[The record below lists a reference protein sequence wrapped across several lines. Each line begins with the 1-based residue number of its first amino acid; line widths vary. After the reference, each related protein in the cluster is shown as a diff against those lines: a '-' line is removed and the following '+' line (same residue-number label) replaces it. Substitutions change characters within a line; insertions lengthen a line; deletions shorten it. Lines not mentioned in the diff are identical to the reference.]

1 MNTKLTL
8 GAQPWRS
15 HARVMLH
22 LISFIILAIFTSMF
36 REVEASQNSFYVAPT
51 GSNNNPGTISQPW
64 KTIEYAANTS
74 QVKPG
79 DTVFIRGGVYNEY
92 IQQGISGQPG
102 SPITYKNY
110 PGETPILTGSG
121 TWRWHI
127 LEQSHIRIEGLT
139 FRDFQ
144 KGAIQIRARNDNIT
158 DVEVLNCTFEN
169 QSQLNNDGAKTI
181 HITTTDSAHQVTH
194 VTIRGN
200 LLQNVD
206 TGDHPAI
213 QVAGDSHFI
222 RVLDNTIKTTTSIAI
237 GIAGRPDIGQPTN
250 ILVRG
255 NEITGH
261 GSPGKYSAGIYLDGA
276 GEKIIVEENV
286 IYGGQQG
293 IKVSLEPT
301 AASLQTKHVIVRN
314 NVLYNNTQIN
324 LKLGVGDSD
333 ENCTQAG
340 NLTESVAVHNTVF
353 NSLDNVINHR
363 FGCGEALR
371 WKNNI
376 FVDMSDSSSGSFHY
390 KSNDNDTTHSLTW
403 ELDYNLFYNGDQNGY
418 FRWSGVTHHSLAGF
432 KNASS
437 KDPHSFAGN
446 PRFVSTN
453 TADFALEPDS
463 AARDTGGGL
472 TFTLSAGNGTVV
484 SVNEAWYFTDG
495 LGLQAGDVIRIGG
508 NDPVTV
514 VGVNY
519 DNNTLTVDK
528 SISWQAQDRVNYDYK
543 GQAADVGAL
552 EFVPKF
558 DLYGSPGDTEI
569 YLTWEISEDLP
580 ATAVLQI
587 QYVGPKG
594 TTPSPITNISQNM
607 NQYVLTGMKNYTFY
621 EITLLAID
629 NGEVILT
636 DTIQVMPTDIFSF
649 LPFIAKSP

>member
-1 MNTKLTL
+1 MNTKVTL
-8 GAQPWRS
+8 GVQPWRS
-15 HARVMLH
+15 HARVMVH
-22 LISFIILAIFTSMF
+22 LVSFIILAIFTSMHL
-36 REVEASQNSFYVAPT
+36 EVGASQNSFYVAPT
-51 GSNNNPGTISQPW
+51 GNNSNPGTISQPW
-64 KTIEYAANTS
+64 KTIEYAANTT

-92 IQQGISGQPG
+92 ILQGISGQPG
-102 SPITYKNY
+102 KPITYKNY
-110 PGETPILTGSG
+110 PGETPIITGSG

-158 DVEVLNCTFEN
+158 DVEVLNCIFEN

-181 HITTTDSAHQVTH
+181 HITTTDSAYQVTY
-194 VTIRGN
+194 VTLRGN

-213 QVAGDSHFI
+213 QVAGDSHYI
-222 RVLDNTIKTTTSIAI
+222 RILDNVVNTTTSIGI

-250 ILVRG
+250 ILVKG
-255 NEITGH
+255 NAITGH
-261 GSPGKYSAGIYLDGA
+261 GSPAKYSAGVYLDGA
-276 GEKIIVEENV
+276 GEKIIVEENI

-301 AASLQTKHVIVRN
+301 AASLQTNHVIVRN
-314 NVLYNNTQIN
+314 NILYNNTQIN

-353 NSLDNVINHR
+353 NSLDNVINNR

-376 FVDMSDSSSGSFHY
+376 FIDMSDGSSGSFHY
-390 KSNDNDTTHSLTW
+390 KSNDNDTTHSPTW
-403 ELDYNLFYNGDQNGY
+403 ELDYNLFYTEDHDGY
-418 FRWSGVTHHSLAGF
+418 FRWGGSTHHSLAGF
-432 KNASS
+432 KTASGHDS
-437 KDPHSFAGN
+437 HSFTGN
-446 PRFVSTN
+446 PQFVN
-453 TADFALEPDS
+453 TDTAEFELEPDS
-463 AARDTGGGL
+463 AARDAGGGL

-484 SVNEAWYFTDG
+484 SVEEAWYFSDG
-495 LGLQAGDVIRIGG
+495 LGLQNGDVIRIGS
-508 NDPVTV
+508 NDPVIV
-514 VGVNY
+514 VDVNY
-519 DNNTLTVDK
+519 ENNTLTVDK
-528 SISWQAQDRVNYDYK
+528 SISWQAADRVNYDFE
-543 GQAADVGAL
+543 GPAADVGAL

-569 YLTWEISEDLP
+569 YLTWEISEELP
-580 ATAVLQI
+580 ETAVLEI

-594 TTPSPITNISQNM
+594 SPPSPITSIPQDT

-621 EITLLAID
+621 QITLLAVVD
-629 NGEVILT
+629 GEIILS
-636 DTIQVMPTDIFSF
+636 DTIEVMPTDIFSF